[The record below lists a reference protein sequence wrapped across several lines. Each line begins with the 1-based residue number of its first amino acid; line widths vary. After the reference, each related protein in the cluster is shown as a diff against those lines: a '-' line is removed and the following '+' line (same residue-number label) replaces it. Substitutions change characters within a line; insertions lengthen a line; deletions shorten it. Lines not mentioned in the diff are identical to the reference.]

1 MGIPNASY
9 SITMRVHL
17 GADPLGI
24 GRITTAVGE
33 AAGTVVAVDIVES
46 HPDLL
51 VVDLTCN
58 AADARHADA
67 ITRAVGDVAGARV
80 HTVSDR
86 TFLLHLGGKLE
97 VASKVPLRTRDDLSM
112 AYTPGVAR
120 VCIAIAEHPEDARK
134 LTIKRNTVAVVT
146 DGSAVL
152 GLGNIGPAAAL
163 PVMEGKALLFKQFA
177 GVDAWPV
184 CLDTQDTDEIVRTV
198 ELLAPAYGGVNL
210 EDIAAPRCFEVE
222 RRLRESLDIPVFHDD
237 QHGTAIVVLA
247 ALRNA
252 LRAVGKKLPEVRVVL
267 SGAGAAGV
275 AIIKILQAEGAGE
288 IVACDRVG
296 ILHPGREG
304 LDESKRWVAEHT
316 NPHRRQG
323 SLREATV
330 GADVFIGVSGPNVL
344 DPADIVTMADGAI
357 VFALAN
363 PDPEVD
369 PAGARRH
376 AAVVATGRSD
386 EPNQIN
392 NVLAFPGV
400 FRGALDA
407 QAREISES
415 MKVAAARAIA
425 GRVHD
430 DELRPD
436 YIVPSVFDRGVAPAV
451 ADAVR
456 QAAEADRGG
465 SGGLTPSPPVGG
477 GSGGL
482 KPSPPVGGG
491 SGGG

>member
-1 MGIPNASY
+1 MGIPSASY

-58 AADARHADA
+58 AVDARHADA
-67 ITRAVGDVAGARV
+67 ITQAVGAIEGAEV
-80 HTVSDR
+80 HAVSDR

-120 VCIAIAEHPEDARK
+120 VCRAIAANPADARK

-152 GLGNIGPAAAL
+152 GLGNIGPHAAM
-163 PVMEGKALLFKQFA
+163 PVMEGKAVLFKQFA

-184 CLDTQDTDEIVRTV
+184 CLATQDTDEIVRTV
-198 ELLAPAYGGVNL
+198 ELLAGYGGVNL

-247 ALRNA
+247 ALENA
-252 LRAVGKKLPEVRVVL
+252 LRVVGKKLAETRVVL
-267 SGAGAAGV
+267 SGSGAAGV
-275 AIIKILQAEGAGE
+275 AIIKILQAEGASQ
-288 IVACDRVG
+288 IVACDRAGV
-296 ILHPGREG
+296 LHKGREH

-316 NPHRRQG
+316 NPDAQTG
-323 SLREATV
+323 SLRDALV
-330 GADVFIGVSGPNVL
+330 GADVFVGILEPDDL
-344 DPADIVTMADGAI
+344 RTMADQAI

-407 QAREISES
+407 GARTITEA
-415 MKVAAARAIA
+415 MKVAAAKAIA
-425 GRVHD
+425 ARVHD

-436 YIVPSVFDRGVAPAV
+436 YIVPSVFDRGVAPGV
-451 ADAVR
+451 AEAVR
-456 QAAEADRGG
+456 QAAEEDRVVAGG
-465 SGGLTPSPPVGG
+465 
-477 GSGGL
+477 
-482 KPSPPVGGG
+482 
-491 SGGG
+491 

>member
-1 MGIPNASY
+1 MPANYALTLRVLIPAEVG
-9 SITMRVHL
+9 MLGRVL
-17 GADPLGI
+17 AAI
-24 GRITTAVGE
+24 GDAGGQVG
-33 AAGTVVAVDIVES
+33 GVDIVRS
-46 HPDLL
+46 GKSTVTRDIS
-51 VVDLTCN
+51 
-58 AADARHADA
+58 AYADDEAH
-67 ITRAVGDVAGARV
+67 GARIAAALEAIDGV
-80 HTVSDR
+80 SVESTVDR
-86 TFLLHLGGKLE
+86 VFMSHAGGKVGMQNRVP
-97 VASKVPLRTRDDLSM
+97 VASRDDLSM

-120 VCIAIAEHPEDARK
+120 VCRAIAANPADARK

-152 GLGNIGPAAAL
+152 GLGNIGPEAAM

-184 CLDTQDTDEIVRTV
+184 CLATQDTDEIVRTV
-198 ELLAPAYGGVNL
+198 ELLAPGYGGVNL

-247 ALRNA
+247 ALANA
-252 LRAVGKKLPEVRVVL
+252 LRVVGKELAGSRVVL
-267 SGAGAAGV
+267 SGSGAAGV
-275 AIIKILQAEGAGE
+275 AIIKILQAEGAGQ
-288 IVACDRVG
+288 IIACDRAGV
-296 ILHPGREG
+296 LHKGREQ
-304 LDESKRWVAEHT
+304 LDESKRWVATHT
-316 NPHRRQG
+316 NPDGQTG
-323 SLREATV
+323 TLRDALA
-330 GADVFIGVSGPNVL
+330 GADVFIGVSGPGIL
-344 DPADIVTMADGAI
+344 EPDDLRTMAADAI
-357 VFALAN
+357 AFALAN

-407 QAREISES
+407 GAPAITEA

-425 GRVHD
+425 ACVHD

-436 YIVPSVFDRGVAPAV
+436 YIVPSVFDRAVAPGVAA
-451 ADAVR
+451 AVR
-456 QAAEADRGG
+456 QAAGEDRAAGVATGSPPADRVATG
-465 SGGLTPSPPVGG
+465 
-477 GSGGL
+477 
-482 KPSPPVGGG
+482 
-491 SGGG
+491 

>member
-1 MGIPNASY
+1 MGIPSASY

-46 HPDLL
+46 RPDLL

-58 AADARHADA
+58 AVDARHADA
-67 ITRAVGDVAGARV
+67 ITRAVGVIEGAEV
-80 HTVSDR
+80 HAVSDR

-120 VCIAIAEHPEDARK
+120 VCRAIADNPADARK

-152 GLGNIGPAAAL
+152 GLGNIGPEAAM

-184 CLDTQDTDEIVRTV
+184 CLATQDTDEIVRTV
-198 ELLAPAYGGVNL
+198 ELLAPGYGGVNL

-222 RRLRESLDIPVFHDD
+222 RRLRASLDIPVFHDD

-247 ALRNA
+247 ALANA
-252 LRAVGKKLPEVRVVL
+252 LRVVGKELASTRVVL
-267 SGAGAAGV
+267 SGSGAAGV
-275 AIIKILQAEGAGE
+275 AIIKILQAEGAGQV
-288 IVACDRVG
+288 VACDRVG
-296 ILHPGREG
+296 VLHKGRDH

-316 NPHRRQG
+316 NPDGQTG
-323 SLREATV
+323 SLRDALA
-330 GADVFIGVSGPNVL
+330 GADVFIGVSGPGIL
-344 DPADIVTMADGAI
+344 EPDDLRAMAADAI

-369 PAGARRH
+369 PAGARGH

-407 QAREISES
+407 GARAITEA

-425 GRVHD
+425 ACVRD
-430 DELRPD
+430 EELRPD
-436 YIVPSVFDRGVAPAV
+436 YIVPSVFDRAVAPGVAAAV
-451 ADAVR
+451 CR
-456 QAAEADRGG
+456 AAEADRGAG
-465 SGGLTPSPPVGG
+465 VAADGPPADRVAAG
-477 GSGGL
+477 
-482 KPSPPVGGG
+482 
-491 SGGG
+491 

>member
-1 MGIPNASY
+1 MGIPSASY

-46 HPDLL
+46 RADLL

-58 AADARHADA
+58 AADARHAEA
-67 ITRAVGDVAGARV
+67 ITRAVGEVEGTRV
-80 HTVSDR
+80 HNVSDR

-120 VCIAIAEHPEDARK
+120 VCPAIARK

-152 GLGNIGPAAAL
+152 GLGNIGPHAAM
-163 PVMEGKALLFKQFA
+163 PVMEGKAVLFKQFA

-184 CLDTQDTDEIVRTV
+184 CLATQDTDEIVRTV
-198 ELLAPAYGGVNL
+198 ELLAPGYGGVNL

-247 ALRNA
+247 ALENA
-252 LRAVGKKLPEVRVVL
+252 LRVVGKKLAETRVVL
-267 SGAGAAGV
+267 SGSGAAGV
-275 AIIKILQAEGAGE
+275 AIIKILQAEGASQ
-288 IVACDRVG
+288 IVACDRAGV
-296 ILHPGREG
+296 LHTGREH

-316 NPHRRQG
+316 NPDAQTG
-323 SLREATV
+323 SLRDALA
-330 GADVFIGVSGPNVL
+330 GADVFVGVSGPGIL
-344 DPADIVTMADGAI
+344 EPDDLRTMADQAI

-407 QAREISES
+407 GARTITEA
-415 MKVAAARAIA
+415 MKVAAAKAIA
-425 GRVHD
+425 ARVHD

-436 YIVPSVFDRGVAPAV
+436 YIVPSVFDRGVAPGV
-451 ADAVR
+451 AEAVR
-456 QAAEADRGG
+456 QAAEEDRVVAGG
-465 SGGLTPSPPVGG
+465 
-477 GSGGL
+477 
-482 KPSPPVGGG
+482 
-491 SGGG
+491 

>member
-1 MGIPNASY
+1 MGIPSASH

-46 HPDLL
+46 HHDLL

-58 AADARHADA
+58 AADARHAEA
-67 ITRAVGDVAGARV
+67 ITGAVGAIEGARV

-120 VCIAIAEHPEDARK
+120 VCMAIAANPQDARK

-163 PVMEGKALLFKQFA
+163 PVMEGKALLFKVFA

-184 CLDTQDTDEIVRTV
+184 CLATQDTDELVRTV

-222 RRLRESLDIPVFHDD
+222 RRLRSSLDIPVFHDD

-247 ALRNA
+247 ALTNA
-252 LRAVGKKLPEVRVVL
+252 LRVVGKKLAGTRLVL

-288 IVACDRVG
+288 IIACDRAG
-296 ILHPGREG
+296 MLHPGREG
-304 LDESKRWVAEHT
+304 LDDSKRWVAENT
-316 NPHRRQG
+316 NPERRSG
-323 SLREATV
+323 SLREAV
-330 GADVFIGVSGPNVL
+330 AGADVFVGVSGPGLL
-344 DPADIVTMADGAI
+344 DPEDVGSMADDAI

-386 EPNQIN
+386 QPNQIN

-407 QAREISES
+407 EARSITES

-425 GRVHD
+425 GCVHD

-436 YIVPSVFDRGVAPAV
+436 YIVPSVFDRAVAPAV

-456 QAAEADRGG
+456 HAAEA
-465 SGGLTPSPPVGG
+465 T
-477 GSGGL
+477 
-482 KPSPPVGGG
+482 
-491 SGGG
+491 